1 MEELNEEELLQADKN
16 KYTKITE
23 LNLIISNRRKRI
35 QELKEKAKDIKDRL
49 EREESDKVNT
59 TKTMQAE
66 CDKKDASIKDLE
78 ANIEKL
84 ELHMADNKEQR
95 EQKYKLQIV
104 EIKEERALKLK
115 ETILVL
121 PPYSSYSP

>member
-1 MEELNEEELLQADKN
+1 MEEFNEEEMLQEDRN

-23 LNLIISNRRKRI
+23 LNIIIEQQKKRI
-35 QELKEKAKDIKDRL
+35 EELKGKAKAIKENL
-49 EREESDKVNT
+49 EREETDKVNT

-66 CDKKDASIKDLE
+66 WDKKDKAIKDLE

-95 EQKYKLQIV
+95 EQKYKVQIA
-104 EIKEERALKLK
+104 EIKKLK
-115 ETILVL
+115 EEKLEETILVR
-121 PPYSSYSP
+121 SSQNNKV